1 MKQNEQLVEDIF
13 DLSIMYQFFPNKI
26 RCDISARDFIDTKK
40 DDLYVTIKELM
51 GREKA
56 GVVVYV
62 SDPCKDV
69 IGIEEFTATVST
81 DKGSYFKNK
90 AIIQLVEEKIK

>member
-62 SDPCKDV
+62 SEYGEDCINNNDV
-69 IGIEEFTATVST
+69 DLVKIESEKT
-81 DKGSYFKNK
+81 YYYNIK
-90 AIIQLVEEKIK
+90 AIIQLVEEE